1 MTRIRHGNVAMR
13 FKIET
18 TEGVDAVPDATN
30 AFPFEVDSVEYNGP
44 YRTEASQEANGSLAA
59 AAPLIIGQPA
69 EITFRARIKGAGPGS
84 TYSASVRPPH
94 HDLLSAC
101 GWRAFFS
108 AAVAAT
114 ALAAGTV
121 SSATLATPFA
131 STAQL
136 YRGMPLQLAGG
147 SSGGRIAHVTD
158 YTAARVAQLADQF
171 GTALAVAVTAALPA
185 NWTYAATSPADTTAR
200 GTDHPSATL
209 YIFED
214 GVLRRFVG
222 LRGMVDFAGETAR
235 PGFMTF
241 RFTGTYAGKS
251 DVARP
256 SDTIAQHTAPT
267 LAMGSTGV
275 DPSVLVNRLALPIR
289 NWALGTNQALEV
301 NDDPNTPFGF
311 GAADIS
317 RRAPML
323 TLDPNDTLV
332 AARNV
337 IADIEAG
344 TRYPA
349 VIRCGTAVG
358 NRWSLTTPLLQP
370 ADPTPG
376 RRGIYRTEE
385 LSLYALNSGL
395 DPQTRDSD
403 AVLCF
408 Y

>member
-13 FKIET
+13 FKLET
-18 TEGVDAVPDATN
+18 TEGVDSTPAAED

-44 YRTEASQEANGSLAA
+44 YRSEASQEANGSLAA
-59 AAPLIIGQPA
+59 SAPLIIGQPA
-69 EITFRARIKGAGPGS
+69 EISFRVRMKGAGAGT
-84 TYSASVRPPH
+84 TYSSSVRPPH
-94 HDLLSAC
+94 HALLAAC
-101 GWRAFFS
+101 GWRGIFS

-121 SSATLATPFA
+121 SAATLGAPFA
-131 STAQL
+131 ATAQL
-136 YRGMPLQLAGG
+136 YRGMPLQLTGG
-147 SSGGRIAHVTD
+147 SSNGRVVHVTD
-158 YTAARVAQLADQF
+158 YTAARVATLTDLF
-171 GTALAVAVTAALPA
+171 GTALGATVTAALPA
-185 NWTYAATSPADTTAR
+185 NWTYAATSPADAAAR
-200 GTDHPSATL
+200 ATDHPSGTL
-209 YIFED
+209 YIYED
-214 GVLRRFVG
+214 GVLRRFGG
-222 LRGMVDFAGETAR
+222 LRGMVDMAGETAR

-241 RFTGTYAGKS
+241 RFTGIYLGKS
-251 DVARP
+251 DTARP
-256 SDTIAQHTAPT
+256 ADTVSQHAAPT
-267 LAMGSTGV
+267 LAMGSAGV
-275 DPSVLVNRLALPIR
+275 NPSVLLNRAGLAIR
-289 NWALGTNQALEV
+289 NWALSTNQAMEV

-317 RRAPML
+317 RRAAVL

-332 AARNV
+332 SARNV

-349 VIRCGTAVG
+349 VIRCGSAAG

-385 LSLYALNSGL
+385 LSLYAINPGT
-395 DPQTRDSD
+395 DPQTRDSE